1 MSLTKKELSIAKQD
15 LKQLQEKIETC
26 FGIPDIGTNDRSQ
39 NIIEARYIYFRLA
52 RNKEYSLDFIGK
64 TVNRHYSTVL
74 HGLNKHDEYMS
85 FYARYKILF
94 EQITIS
100 INKESNTSLQ
110 SIIAKLGLLD
120 NTETH
125 YVLEFLINPYL
136 KTLHKEF
143 V

>member
-1 MSLTKKELSIAKQD
+1 
-15 LKQLQEKIETC
+15 
-26 FGIPDIGTNDRSQ
+26 
-39 NIIEARYIYFRLA
+39 
-52 RNKEYSLDFIGK
+52 
-64 TVNRHYSTVL
+64 
-74 HGLNKHDEYMS
+74 MS

-136 KTLHKEF
+136 KTLHKEL